1 MAEVIAEVTSGSVTV
16 TGTGSASAPPDV
28 AVIDV
33 AAEVSAAHASEALEL
48 AGAALTRMRDAALS
62 GGVQPADLATSGTQ
76 LWPETDQR
84 GRPNGY
90 RAMLSMTVR
99 SREIRSV
106 SDLLPALIAAGGDAG
121 RLHNIR
127 LEFSDPASLA
137 STARERAFADAR
149 ARAQQYADLAGRGL
163 GEVVLVEEGG
173 SPGGGPS
180 PVFRMAAVVSESVPV
195 EPGMQSVSA
204 SVTVRWGLG

>member
-1 MAEVIAEVTSGSVTV
+1 MTGSGS
-16 TGTGSASAPPDV
+16 AAAPPDL

-33 AAEVSAAHASEALEL
+33 AAEVSAAHASEALEQ
-48 AGAALTRMRDAALS
+48 AAAALTRMRDAALA
-62 GGVQPADLATSGTQ
+62 GGVQPSDLATSGTQ
-76 LWPETDQR
+76 LWPETDQK

-90 RAMLSMTVR
+90 RAVLTMTVR
-99 SREIRSV
+99 SRNMPSV

-121 RLHNIR
+121 RLHNTR

-149 ARAQQYADLAGRGL
+149 ARAEQYAALAGRSL
-163 GEVVLVEEGG
+163 GAVEVVEEGG
-173 SPGGGPS
+173 PAGGGPS
-180 PVFRMAAVVSESVPV
+180 PVFRMAAMAAESVPV

-204 SVTVRWGLG
+204 AVSVRWGLD